1 MTHEICDPPSD
12 RSRGGRDGTRAQSK
26 VRSPMSKVEKAGRDS
41 VGPGPVR
48 TLLID
53 GTGHRRN
60 GIGRD
65 GMAGVR
71 GRRAGTKRDLLVVGI
86 RFHIRGSQIPT
97 KLGRVIEVG
106 TGHAVLS
113 SESGQNPSDRRR
125 QGRSGLPLAGTG
137 HGTGTGLGELS
148 RPDCKLDRAHGT
160 RDWDGTR
167 CFIERISTNSSPTS
181 IVRLPGT
188 GRDRLGR
195 DWIGT
200 GHDVSGVRAGRTLA
214 GRRG

>member
-1 MTHEICDPPSD
+1 VTHP
-12 RSRGGRDGTRAQSK
+12 RTA
-26 VRSPMSKVEKAGRDS
+26 
-41 VGPGPVR
+41 VGA
-48 TLLID
+48 D
-53 GTGHRRN
+53 GTGHARSPRSEVQCPRSKRRD
-60 GIGRD
+60 GIRWGQVRSGHSLLMGRD

-137 HGTGTGLGELS
+137 HGTGQRGRDWENSRGRTANSTGRMGLVTGTGHVVLS
-148 RPDCKLDRAHGT
+148 SGSRQIRPRPQSSVCLERDGT
-160 RDWDGTR
+160 DWDG
-167 CFIERISTNSSPTS
+167 I
-181 IVRLPGT
+181 G
-188 GRDRLGR
+188 LGR
-195 DWIGT
+195 DT
-200 GHDVSGVRAGRTLA
+200 TFPVSERVGH
-214 GRRG
+214 

>member
-113 SESGQNPSDRRR
+113 SESIRPATARPVWTPFGGDRTRN
-125 QGRSGLPLAGTG
+125 GT
-137 HGTGTGLGELS
+137 TGTGLGELS

>member
-113 SESGQNPSDRRR
+113 SESRQNPSDRRR

-137 HGTGTGLGELS
+137 HGTGQRGRDWENSRGRTANSTGRMGLVTGTGHVVLS
-148 RPDCKLDRAHGT
+148 SGSRQIRPRLQSSVCLERDGT
-160 RDWDGTR
+160 DWDG
-167 CFIERISTNSSPTS
+167 I
-181 IVRLPGT
+181 G
-188 GRDRLGR
+188 LGR
-195 DWIGT
+195 DT
-200 GHDVSGVRAGRTLA
+200 TFPVSERVGH
-214 GRRG
+214 